1 MNVPRERS
9 MKWKRIVSILCSLS
23 LVAGMVPSALA
34 TDRAATDG
42 DTANGSS
49 LSDHVLSNTV
59 TPSGI
64 VLNLFDYWVT
74 NNRTDADT
82 STGAEYSDRGINN
95 GHYLKFS
102 SSGLGD
108 QSNSIN
114 KWIGSSTPRSGIVAP
129 QLSGGYPE
137 LTAGKVYDGN
147 GNTTKKQSLEYLF
160 DKSEPTGKKTF
171 WNVQGLLQV
180 DDDGYYYYNADSKKL
195 WGATDHKGYQ
205 TANYAV
211 FDENAN
217 SFKLYDT
224 WGVQATGGSTNKP
237 QGSSFPLPP
246 RPRCSPSAE
255 RASCPAAF
263 GPIAPR

>member
-1 MNVPRERS
+1 
-9 MKWKRIVSILCSLS
+9 
-23 LVAGMVPSALA
+23 MVPSV
-34 TDRAATDG
+34 AAVGID
-42 DTANGSS
+42 
-49 LSDHVLSNTV
+49 DHVVSNTV

-74 NNRTDADT
+74 NNRTDADN
-82 STGAEYSDRGINN
+82 STGDDYSNRGINN

-108 QSNSIN
+108 KSTSIN
-114 KWIGSSTPRSGIVAP
+114 HWTGDSTPRSGIVAP

-147 GNTTKKQSLEYLF
+147 GNTTEKQSLEYLF

-180 DDDGYYYYNADSKKL
+180 DDDGYYYYNADSKKIQ
-195 WGATDHKGYQ
+195 GKDHKGYQ
-205 TANYAV
+205 TANYA
-211 FDENAN
+211 FFNESKN

-224 WGVQATGGSTNKP
+224 WGVQAAGGDDPTKRP
-237 QGSSFPLPP
+237 QGQFFPFTPASTVFTVNETGKLSSSIESHDP
-246 RPRCSPSAE
+246 R
-255 RASCPAAF
+255 
-263 GPIAPR
+263 